1 MPNHTRDPAF
11 FYLDT
16 CAIAVSIPP
25 TFSIV
30 LLALRTI
37 RLVFIGRELYAAS
50 ATPVAQNAVLTPAA
64 VKKVFATLFI
74 LLTSKKVVKDIFSTE

>member
-1 MPNHTRDPAF
+1 MRWLEGITDLMNMSLSKLWELVMDREALIPKKMPNHTRDPAF

-30 LLALRTI
+30 LLARLTM
-37 RLVFIGRELYAAS
+37 RLVFIGRELYA
-50 ATPVAQNAVLTPAA
+50 
-64 VKKVFATLFI
+64 
-74 LLTSKKVVKDIFSTE
+74 E